1 MAVKFDGNFTLEEL
15 ELAMLDKEAAAN
27 ELTALDNNDDE
38 NDPQTLP
45 TFKKLGPGKRP
56 KPIHLINRNDDPPA
70 NTKLVCSGIV
80 FVSGEK
86 TSVSAFRDK

>member
-1 MAVKFDGNFTLEEL
+1 MAIEIDGTYTLEKL
-15 ELAMLDKEAAAN
+15 ESALLNKEAAAN

-70 NTKLVCSGIV
+70 NTKPVCSGIV